1 MVLRRTAP
9 GTPPQGAA
17 MRLAVLGGSLR
28 RDSLNLRF
36 LTHLARTLEA
46 RGHPVTAL
54 TGEALRLPLYDADL
68 PVPEGV
74 AALQAALAG
83 VGGLVLVSP
92 EYNAGV
98 PPHLKNAVDWL
109 STLSPDPL
117 RGLPVLLAAVSPG
130 AFGGS
135 RGLLAWRAVLANL
148 GAIAVPGAITVPMAD
163 RSLGADGAPLEAR
176 AQAEVQ
182 RALDGFLA
190 LAERLI

>member
-1 MVLRRTAP
+1 
-9 GTPPQGAA
+9 